1 MRASVGMG
9 DMDTSSSSD
18 DDDSGISGHTKRWVS
33 RKKQNRQR
41 RITNGLRKD
50 GEAEDGATII
60 EDDRTLKEDQS
71 PEMLSSASPSDVTGI
86 AMKSIEMQISNQ
98 DIVNQPIKDGDRTRE
113 GKKMSFQL
121 SALSK
126 QAAGAVMSGGL
137 GGLEQNMPADA
148 VLAKEGVNEVSH
160 ILSHC

>member
-1 MRASVGMG
+1 MG

-41 RITNGLRKD
+41 RIANGLRKD
-50 GEAEDGATII
+50 GDTEDGATII

-71 PEMLSSASPSDVTGI
+71 PEMLSSASPSVGTGVIGI
-86 AMKSIEMQISNQ
+86 ATESIEMQTSNQ
-98 DIVNQPIKDGDRTRE
+98 DIGNQLIKDGDRARE
-113 GKKMSFQL
+113 SKKMSFQL

-126 QAAGAVMSGGL
+126 QAAEAVMSGGL
-137 GGLEQNMPADA
+137 GSLEQNMPADA
-148 VLAKEGVNEVSH
+148 VLAKEGVNEVGH